1 MQNLTQ
7 IDPSVWSVGGGAIDL
22 APAHFQLRAHL
33 YKPVF
38 SADFGQIRVFLGISQ
53 NIRDFAF
60 IFQI

>member
-33 YKPVF
+33 YLSLDV
-38 SADFGQIRVFLGISQ
+38 AAQGQ
-53 NIRDFAF
+53 
-60 IFQI
+60 